1 MDQNLRTTAG
11 AWIAGAAAWLGAAL
25 VGAGAEDG
33 SSRFY
38 TAEGIWVVAQLLLLA
53 GLVGLARAPSRP
65 TTARRLGAV
74 GLGIALVGRIVF
86 LLAEGVSIASGE
98 PAEAVLPIGAVL
110 TAVGMTV
117 LGIAVIRAHR
127 WDGWP
132 RFMPLAMGLYPFLF
146 MFPLVAAG
154 VTPDLSI
161 ALWALPA
168 AGVGVAIARTGT
180 ARAPELPVP
189 A

>member
-38 TAEGIWVVAQLLLLA
+38 TAEGIWVVAHLLLLA
-53 GLVGLARAPSRP
+53 GLVGLARTPSRP
-65 TTARRLGAV
+65 AARRLGAV

-98 PAEAVLPIGAVL
+98 PAEAVLPIGAML

-117 LGIAVIRAHR
+117 LGIAVVRAHR
-127 WDGWP
+127 GDGWP
-132 RFMPLAMGLYPFLF
+132 RCMPLAMGLYPFLF

-154 VTPDLSI
+154 ASPDLSI